1 MDKKLQRV
9 GFKENDFNTGEVT
22 LNYVAGPH
30 SSKGPPLVFIH
41 GQSVTWEEYTFI
53 MPMLSSDFTV
63 YAVTLRGYG
72 KSSFTPGQY
81 TFNALGK
88 DMTAFLR
95 EVVREPA
102 IIVGNSSGGVL
113 TCWLAANA
121 KEYVKAIVLEDPPL
135 FRCDYP
141 NIMTTSVYDVWTA
154 LSRSSEPDGGGFAA
168 FFREFLVPAMTK
180 PKTDDRVMSSEKPP
194 PKFLLHLVSR
204 LITLQQKRHPGKPID
219 FSFMPSTRRIMIRGM
234 SQFDGNF
241 SRAFVDGSMGEGFD
255 HAETLARIDVPV
267 LFLHARY
274 FMKDD
279 RLMGAL
285 TDEDVERVQG
295 LVKGPWKYVK
305 MDCGHAIAIDAPEQE
320 ARDIMSWANEQG
332 LIGSKENK
340 DHANPA

>member
-1 MDKKLQRV
+1 MDKELQQA
-9 GFKENDFNTGEVT
+9 GFKEKDFHTGEVT
-22 LNYVAGPH
+22 LNYVAGPPC
-30 SSKGPPLVFIH
+30 SKGPPLVFIH
-41 GQSVTWEEYTFI
+41 GQTVTWEEYTFI
-53 MPMLSSDFTV
+53 MPILSNDFTV
-63 YAVTLRGYG
+63 YAVTQRGHG
-72 KSSFTPGQY
+72 KSSSTPGQY

-102 IIVGNSSGGVL
+102 IVVGNSSGGVL

-121 KEYVKAIVLEDPPL
+121 KEHVKAIVLEDPPL
-135 FRCDYP
+135 FRCDYD
-141 NIMTTSVYDVWTA
+141 NIKTTSVYDVWEA

-168 FFREFLVPAMTK
+168 FFRDFLVPAMT
-180 PKTDDRVMSSEKPP
+180 TNTGDRVMSSQKPP
-194 PKFLLHLVSR
+194 PKFLLHIASR
-204 LITLQQKRHPGKPID
+204 LITWQQKRHPGKPVD
-219 FSFMPSTRRIMIRGM
+219 FSFMPSERRIMMRGM

-241 SRAFVDGSMGEGFD
+241 SRAFIDGSMGKDFD
-255 HAETLARIDVPV
+255 HAETLSRIDVPV

-274 FMKDD
+274 FFKKDD

-320 ARDIMSWANEQG
+320 AREIRTWVSEQG
-332 LIGSKENK
+332 LADVKKN
-340 DHANPA
+340 DHTNQP